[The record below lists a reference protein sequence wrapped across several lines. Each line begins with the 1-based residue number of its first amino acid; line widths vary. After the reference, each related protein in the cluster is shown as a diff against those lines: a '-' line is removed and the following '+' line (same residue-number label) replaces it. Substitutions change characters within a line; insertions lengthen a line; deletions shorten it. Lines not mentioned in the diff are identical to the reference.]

1 VGQRTDAG
9 VRAWLAKNQW
19 PRAAKEISV
28 LDYSILKPEGILVLT
43 PAAPLSR
50 EDFAGLSALVDGY
63 LATHTSLHGVLVHS
77 ESFPGWDSFAGFT
90 AHVRFVRE
98 HERKIDRVAIVTNSP
113 IAGAAAALAKLF
125 ITADIRHFAF
135 ADYKAALAW
144 LKAPRGHQDAHEHD
158 LSAAGRT
165 TIS

>member
-1 VGQRTDAG
+1 M
-9 VRAWLAKNQW
+9 
-19 PRAAKEISV
+19 